1 MPSRKTKETDTLK
14 EKKVNTP
21 SVSKNAKAKSSA
33 VSKTKKSTVKKE
45 TSAKKTANSS
55 KKVSAK
61 TTKKSSSKSTKKSTK
76 VATKKVTT
84 TTPKRTSKKTP
95 KIDILE
101 YYDLPYRYNQ
111 TIVKILAQ
119 TPNTMFVYW
128 DISDE
133 DRNNYISKYGQNFF
147 ETTRPVLIVHN
158 DTMNYAFEVAIND
171 FANSWYLH
179 LNDSKCTYTIELGRR
194 PISDQVHI
202 PNNYLYV
209 SSSNKLET
217 PNDHILFEKSTGSV
231 FFKDIKTNSV
241 TQKDIGTLAF
251 IKRIGGIYNIYEMYQ
266 KIYQKEDVE
275 EFNDFL
281 NNPSSNNPSSTF
293 K

>member
-33 VSKTKKSTVKKE
+33 VSKAKKSTVKKE
-45 TSAKKTANSS
+45 NSAKKTANSS
-55 KKVSAK
+55 KKVSSK

-158 DTMNYAFEVAIND
+158 DTMNYAFEVPIND

-202 PNNYLYV
+202 SNNYLYV

>member
-14 EKKVNTP
+14 EKKVNTL

>member
-14 EKKVNTP
+14 EKKVNT
-21 SVSKNAKAKSSA
+21 SNVSKNTKAKSSA

-45 TSAKKTANSS
+45 TSAKKNTNPT

-76 VATKKVTT
+76 VAAKKVTT
-84 TTPKRTSKKTP
+84 TTPKRTSKKTS

-158 DTMNYAFEVAIND
+158 DTMNYAFEVPIND

>member
-33 VSKTKKSTVKKE
+33 VSKAKKSTVKKE
-45 TSAKKTANSS
+45 NSAKKTANSS

-158 DTMNYAFEVAIND
+158 DTMNYAFEVPIND